1 MINRQGRLVIG
12 LADPAVMAKM
22 PFTGHGFHLRP
33 VPEVIDTLRS
43 TGLTVEHRQISE
55 GANAPHLL
63 IAHAVG

>member
-1 MINRQGRLVIG
+1 VINSRGRLVIG
-12 LADPAVMAKM
+12 LADPNVMAKL

-55 GANAPHLL
+55 DANAPHLL
-63 IAHAVG
+63 IAHAVA